1 MSLGITLCNFRTLKM
16 PDLAPGYAY
25 ESLPHGKWFRLLH
38 LYPGQL
44 HEPLSCSLFIQELS
58 SSPPFKALSYVWGDA
73 NDTLTITCSGYSK
86 SITRNLY
93 LALRRTRSTRQ
104 VVTLWADSICIDQS
118 NGTEKG
124 RQIDLFGTIYNQAE
138 DVIVW
143 LGEDSDNSGPAAF
156 DTITSINSLISDTA
170 DKIRPAGKPDTLASL
185 RRLNTEAL
193 TLIKDKVRTILD
205 TRRKRCI
212 EALYRLPYFTRVWVL
227 QEVGLA
233 RNPVAIWGKE
243 RIDFAHIALFVYY
256 CTSLQDLQLQLGD
269 DIARVILHLP
279 WRALRNIWCTY
290 GEGSWTYNS
299 PALRQLSQWVAQ
311 YTPDLLLILDAS
323 RQFLATV
330 PLDHVYAL
338 LGHPSALVPGGNG
351 PLLFADY
358 SLDVK
363 TLSYNLISRL
373 ATQSLNFL
381 THVRSLDQEVQPR
394 LFPSWLPRWD
404 TNWDLGPSSFWEF
417 WDASLRKSERKEF
430 KYLITRE
437 QLQVSGVILD
447 SVSGQTKVMIEEQ
460 LVQSEG
466 FIETLKECWS
476 LSTAATI
483 ERQSVDDETLLAIV
497 ASLSCYF
504 NQFPLLEYVMAL
516 EDIYLECGLLSSK
529 RIYDDPTEASRTIP
543 SSELRSILRRQIQI
557 YSANRRYLTT
567 KKGYC
572 GIGPPNM
579 RTGDLCVVLSGADV
593 PFIIRP
599 SDGNS
604 HYTLVG
610 ECYIYG
616 FMYGEA
622 ILYPEKTVSSTA
634 ELDIIIV

>member
-1 MSLGITLCNFRTLKM
+1 MA
-16 PDLAPGYAY
+16 DLAHGYQY
-25 ESLPHGKWFRLLH
+25 ERLPHEKWFRLLH

-44 HEPLSCSLFIQELS
+44 YEPLLCSLFIQELS

-73 NDTLTITCSGYSK
+73 NDTLTITCSGYAK
-86 SITRNLY
+86 SIPRNLY
-93 LALRRTRSTRQ
+93 LALRRIRSTRQ
-104 VVTLWADSICIDQS
+104 IVTLWADSICIDQF
-118 NGTEKG
+118 NKTEKG
-124 RQIDLFGTIYNQAE
+124 RQIDLFGAIYKQAE

-143 LGEDSDNSGPAAF
+143 LGEDCDNSGPAAF
-156 DTITSINSLISDTA
+156 DTLTSINSLISDTA
-170 DKIRPAGKPDTLASL
+170 DRIRPAGQPDTLASL

-193 TLIKDKVRTILD
+193 TLIKDKVCTILD
-205 TRRKRCI
+205 ARRKRCI
-212 EALYRLPYFTRVWVL
+212 GALYRLPYFTRVWVL
-227 QEVGLA
+227 QEIGLA
-233 RNPVAIWGKE
+233 RNPIAVWGEEK
-243 RIDFAHIALFVYY
+243 IDFAHIALFVYF
-256 CTSLQDLQLQLGD
+256 CTSLLDLQLQLGD
-269 DIARVILHLP
+269 DIAKVIFQVP

-311 YTPDLLLILDAS
+311 CRPDFLFILDAS
-323 RQFLATV
+323 RHFRATV
-330 PLDHVYAL
+330 PQDHVYAL
-338 LGHPSALVPGGNG
+338 LGHPSALGPSGDG
-351 PLLFADY
+351 PLLSACY

-381 THVRSLDQEVQPR
+381 THVRSLDQQVQPD

-404 TNWDLGPSSFWEF
+404 TNWDLRPSSFWEF
-417 WDASLRKSERKEF
+417 WDASLRKSKRKEF
-430 KYLITRE
+430 KHLITGE

-447 SVSGQTKVMIEEQ
+447 SVGAQTKLMTEEQ
-460 LVQSEG
+460 LTQAEGLSEV
-466 FIETLKECWS
+466 LKECWS
-476 LSTAATI
+476 LLTAATT

-529 RIYDDPTEASRTIP
+529 RICDKPTEASRAIP
-543 SSELRSILRRQIQI
+543 SSELKPILRSQIQI
-557 YSANRRYLTT
+557 YSTNRRYLMT

-579 RTGDLCVVLSGADV
+579 RTGDLCVVLCGADV

-599 SDGNS
+599 SDS
-604 HYTLVG
+604 SLKYTLVG
-610 ECYIYG
+610 ECYIHG

-622 ILYPEKTVSSTA
+622 ILHPEKTVSGTA